1 MKKLAFMAPLAILLG
16 AGLLAIT
23 ACASPETASSY
34 RPPAGPGGMMGPG
47 SMMGPGGMMH
57 PWGSSRGGMMER
69 EGQYQNQEQR
79 ISIDQALEIVD
90 DYLRERHDP
99 DLEVTEIMEFSY
111 NFYVEFAEKSTGL
124 HAFEALID
132 PYTGDLYPEPG
143 PNMMWNTKYGMMSG
157 MMWGTPG
164 AAGEMTVDEAQ
175 AREYAQEFIN
185 GYLPG
190 AEVAEEADR
199 FYGYYTLHVLKDGK
213 IYGMLSV
220 NGYTG
225 QVWYHSWHGKF
236 LGMKEL
242 SEH

>member
-1 MKKLAFMAPLAILLG
+1 MKKLAFKVSLAILLV
-16 AGLLAIT
+16 AGLLVAT
-23 ACASPETASSY
+23 ACAPAQTAPAPSY
-34 RPPAGPGGMMGPG
+34 SPPAGPGGMMGPG

-57 PWGSSRGGMMER
+57 PWGGRGGMMEQ
-69 EGQYQNQEQR
+69 EGRYQNQER
-79 ISIDQALEIVD
+79 ISIDQALEIVE

-164 AAGEMTVDEAQ
+164 APGEMTVDEAQ

-185 GYLPG
+185 SYLPG

-199 FYGYYTLHVLKDGK
+199 FYGYYTLHVLKDGE